1 MVTTMTAEFR
11 AQRAQMATNGHRPA
25 RTPLHVVLA
34 RWLGR
39 TLPTIAAFR
48 VAVMQWVGAALGVA
62 AAFTFWGLGA
72 ALLVA
77 ALWMFWAANAHGGPG
92 RR

>member
-11 AQRAQMATNGHRPA
+11 AERARLSTNGHRPE
-25 RTPLHVVLA
+25 RTPALVALA

-39 TLPTIAAFR
+39 NLPTIAAFR

-62 AAFTFWGLGA
+62 AAFTLWGLGI
-72 ALLVA
+72 ALLVGA
-77 ALWMFWAANAHGGPG
+77 VWMFWAANAHGAG